1 MFAAGLTN
9 VQVVLTVTDEQT
21 GAIYTNTNPHGV
33 AFVPIQDTNAFPNSC
48 P

>member
-1 MFAAGLTN
+1 M
-9 VQVVLTVTDEQT
+9 QVVLTVKDEQT
-21 GAIYTNTNPHGV
+21 GVIYTKTNPQGV